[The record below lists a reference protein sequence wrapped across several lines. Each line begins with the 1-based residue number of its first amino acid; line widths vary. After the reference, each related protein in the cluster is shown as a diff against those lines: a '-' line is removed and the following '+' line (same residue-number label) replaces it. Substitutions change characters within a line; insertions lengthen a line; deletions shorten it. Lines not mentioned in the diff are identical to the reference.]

1 MSIKPVVAL
10 IGRPNVGKSTLFNQF
25 TKSRQALVADLSGL
39 TRDRQYGDATYEDKS
54 FIVVDTGGIGEAD
67 DGSGNI
73 DDYMSEQSHTAIHE
87 ADIIVFVVD
96 ARAGMIG
103 ADAEIG
109 KFLHTLGKPVYVVA
123 NKVDGVHEAAPAEFY
138 ALGLGGEPYP
148 MAASHGRGVG
158 NLLEVLTADMP
169 EQENIVEPNGLKLAI
184 IGRPNV
190 GKSTLVNRLLG
201 EDRVVVF
208 DMPGTTRDSIYIP
221 YQREGR
227 DYVLID
233 TAGVRR
239 RGKID
244 EKVEKFSVIKTL
256 QAIEDSNVT
265 VIVIDAHEGIVDQDL
280 HMIGYALDAGRALV
294 VAINKWDGLTP
305 DQRDYIKLEMD
316 RRFNFIPYV
325 KVHLISALHGTGVGN
340 LYPSILRAYK
350 SSMFEVSTNRLTQI
364 LQDAVTANPPPT
376 IAGRRIKLRY
386 AHIGGHNPPVIVI
399 HGNQTSALPKSY
411 QRYLE
416 NQFRQVFKL
425 EGTPLNVIFK
435 QNDNPYA
442 NKSDTPTKAKTQQLR
457 QRERNRAKKFTT
469 KDKKSR

>member
-1 MSIKPVVAL
+1 
-10 IGRPNVGKSTLFNQF
+10 
-25 TKSRQALVADLSGL
+25 
-39 TRDRQYGDATYEDKS
+39 
-54 FIVVDTGGIGEAD
+54 
-67 DGSGNI
+67 
-73 DDYMSEQSHTAIHE
+73 
-87 ADIIVFVVD
+87 
-96 ARAGMIG
+96 
-103 ADAEIG
+103 
-109 KFLHTLGKPVYVVA
+109 
-123 NKVDGVHEAAPAEFY
+123 
-138 ALGLGGEPYP
+138 

-169 EQENIVEPNGLKLAI
+169 EQENIVEPRGLKLAI

-294 VAINKWDGLTP
+294 VAINKWDGLTQ

-316 RRFNFIPYV
+316 RRFSFIPYV
-325 KVHLISALHGTGVGN
+325 KIHLISALHGTGVGN

-376 IAGRRIKLRY
+376 VAGRRIKLRY

-425 EGTPLNVIFK
+425 EGTPLNVILK

-442 NKSDTPTKAKTQQLR
+442 NKSDTPTKAKAQQLR
-457 QRERNRAKKFTT
+457 QRERNRSQKFTT
-469 KDKKSR
+469 KDKKPR

>member
-39 TRDRQYGDATYEDKS
+39 TRDRQYGDAEYEGKS

-67 DGSGNI
+67 DGSGHI

-87 ADIIVFVVD
+87 ADIIIFVVD

-109 KFLHTLGKPVYVVA
+109 KLLHTLGKPVYVVA
-123 NKVDGVHEAAPAEFY
+123 NKVDGAHDSAPAEFY
-138 ALGLGGEPYP
+138 ALGLGEPYP
-148 MAASHGRGVG
+148 MAASHGRGMG
-158 NLLEVLTADMP
+158 NLLEVITADMP
-169 EQENIVEPNGLKLAI
+169 EQENIMEPDGLKLAI

-221 YQREGR
+221 YERNGKN
-227 DYVLID
+227 YVLID

-256 QAIEDSNVT
+256 QAIKDSNVT
-265 VIVIDAHEGIVDQDL
+265 VIVIDAQEGIVDQDL

-294 VAINKWDGLTP
+294 VAINKWDGLSQ
-305 DQRDYIKLEMD
+305 DQKNYIKIEMD
-316 RRFNFIPYV
+316 RRFSFIPYV
-325 KVHLISALHGTGVGN
+325 KVHLISALHGTNVGN
-340 LYPSILRAYK
+340 LYPSILRAYQ
-350 SSMFEVSTNRLTQI
+350 SSMFDVTTNRLTQI

-376 IAGRRIKLRY
+376 IGGRRIKLRY

-399 HGNQTSALPKSY
+399 HGNQTGSLAKSY

-416 NQFRQVFKL
+416 NQFREVFKL
-425 EGTPLNVIFK
+425 EGTPLNVVFK
-435 QNDNPYA
+435 LNENPYA
-442 NKSDTPTKAKTQQLR
+442 KKSDTPTKAKAQQLQQR
-457 QRERNRAKKFTT
+457 QKRMKFTT
-469 KDKKSR
+469 KDKKNR

>member
-25 TKSRQALVADLSGL
+25 TRSRQALVADMSGL
-39 TRDRQYGDATYEDKS
+39 TRDRQYGDAEYDGKS

-67 DGSGNI
+67 DGSGHI

-96 ARAGMIG
+96 ARVGLIG

-123 NKVDGVHEAAPAEFY
+123 NKIDGAHDAAPAEFY
-138 ALGLGGEPYP
+138 ALGLGNPYP
-148 MAASHGRGVG
+148 MAASHGRGLG
-158 NLLEVLTADMP
+158 DLAEAITADMP
-169 EQENIVEPNGLKLAI
+169 EQEKTYEPDGLKLAI

-221 YQREGR
+221 YKCDGK

-233 TAGVRR
+233 TAGVRG

-265 VIVIDAHEGIVDQDL
+265 VIVIDAQEGIVDQDL

-294 VAINKWDGLTP
+294 VAINKWDGLSQ
-305 DQRDYIKLEMD
+305 DQKDLVKFEME

-325 KVHLISALHGTGVGN
+325 KVHLISALYGNGVGN
-340 LYPSILRAYK
+340 LYPSILRAYQ

-364 LQDAVTANPPPT
+364 LQDAVTANPPP
-376 IAGRRIKLRY
+376 AVSGRRIKLRY

-399 HGNQTSALPKSY
+399 HGNQTSSLPKSY

-416 NQFRQVFKL
+416 NQFREVFKL
-425 EGTPLNVIFK
+425 EGTPLNVVFK
-435 QNDNPYA
+435 LNDNPYA
-442 NKSDTPTKAKTQQLR
+442 ERSSTPVKAKAQQLR
-457 QRERNRAKKFTT
+457 KRKQVQDSKVGDKRGSKK
-469 KDKKSR
+469 R

>member
-39 TRDRQYGDATYEDKS
+39 TRDRQYGDAVYEGKA

-67 DGSGNI
+67 DGRGDI

-123 NKVDGVHEAAPAEFY
+123 NKVDGAHDSAPAEFY
-138 ALGLGGEPYP
+138 ALGLGEPFP

-158 NLLEVLTADMP
+158 NLLEAITTDMP
-169 EQENIVEPNGLKLAI
+169 EQETVREPNGLKLAI

-221 YQREGR
+221 YKRDGK

-244 EKVEKFSVIKTL
+244 DKVEKFSVIKTL

-265 VIVIDAHEGIVDQDL
+265 VIVIDAQEGIVDQDL

-294 VAINKWDGLTP
+294 VAINKWDGLT
-305 DQRDYIKLEMD
+305 QEQKDYIKIEMD
-316 RRFNFIPYV
+316 RRFSFIPYV

-340 LYPSILRAYK
+340 LYPSILRAYQ
-350 SSMFEVSTNRLTQI
+350 SSMFEFL
-364 LQDAVTANPPPT
+364 P
-376 IAGRRIKLRY
+376 IA
-386 AHIGGHNPPVIVI
+386 
-399 HGNQTSALPKSY
+399 
-411 QRYLE
+411 
-416 NQFRQVFKL
+416 
-425 EGTPLNVIFK
+425 
-435 QNDNPYA
+435 
-442 NKSDTPTKAKTQQLR
+442 
-457 QRERNRAKKFTT
+457 
-469 KDKKSR
+469 